1 MVEDNHAPKC
11 DVSSIRLLAVSF
23 AFPPLAYPRSIQ
35 VSRLVKYLDTS
46 TVMIC
51 ADERKWRKDYTL
63 EPNAESH
70 LETCLRVPFSIP
82 TRTKYVNALAHR
94 LYRPL
99 WYRRNRIPDQYHSW
113 KQPALEAID
122 SYAHANSYT
131 PDVICTFSQP
141 IIDHLIGLELK
152 KKYRCPWVAHFSDP
166 WTDNPFIEGDDTT
179 IKRNLEL
186 EREVIE
192 KADRLVFTSQETV
205 DLVMAKYPTTWT
217 SKVRVFPQSFDP
229 EHYATGKADDSKLRI
244 RHVGSFYGTRTAGPL
259 TKAIAAIN
267 ATEPSMLKDV
277 AFELIGVNDST
288 KVQIPPGLPAG
299 LITAEPPIDYRE
311 SLELMASADGLLIID
326 APAETS
332 VFLPSKLID
341 YLGAQRP
348 ILGLTP
354 RGAAATVIR
363 RVGGWVAD
371 PADEAAVVKS
381 VKEFIEFL
389 RQNRTPNGHH
399 LPWGRPDVR
408 QEYEALRLAKLFEN
422 LLLELVR

>member
-1 MVEDNHAPKC
+1 MVEDNQARERY
-11 DVSSIRLLAVSF
+11 VSSIKLLAVSF

-35 VSRLVKYLDTS
+35 VSRLVKYLGAS
-46 TVMIC
+46 TVMVC
-51 ADERKWRKDYTL
+51 ADEQEARKDYTL
-63 EPNAESH
+63 APNAESH
-70 LETCLRVPFSIP
+70 LEACLRVPFSIP

-94 LYRPL
+94 FYRPL
-99 WYRRNRIPDQYHSW
+99 WYSRNLIPDQYNSW
-113 KQPALEAID
+113 KQPALHAID
-122 SYAHANSYT
+122 SYATANSYT

-141 IIDHLIGLELK
+141 LIDHLIGLELK

-166 WTDNPFIEGDDTT
+166 WTDNPFIKGDDTT
-179 IKRNLEL
+179 IKQNLEL

-192 KADRLVFTSQETV
+192 KADRLVFTCQETV
-205 DLVMAKYPTTWT
+205 DLVMAKYPSTWS

-229 EHYATGKADDSKLRI
+229 EHYPTTKADDSKLRV
-244 RHVGSFYGTRTAGPL
+244 RHVGNFYGSRTAAPL
-259 TKAIAAIN
+259 IKAIVAIN
-267 ATEPSMLKDV
+267 AAEPSALKDI
-277 AFELIGVNDST
+277 AFELIGVTVSST
-288 KVQIPPGLPAG
+288 VQIPPGLPAG
-299 LITAEPPIDYRE
+299 LITAGPPIDYRQ
-311 SLELMASADGLLIID
+311 SLELMASSDGLMIID
-326 APAETS
+326 APAQTS

-389 RQNRTPNGHH
+389 RQNRTPNGNQ

-408 QEYEALRLAKLFEN
+408 QEYEAVRLTKLFEN